1 MDDVVDAVLDEELL
15 DELGREVVRHTCTGG
30 GGVEGGE
37 LARYNC
43 TQRGGGY
50 GDGRGG
56 TARLH
61 RRGEGEGERHGN
73 W

>member
-50 GDGRGG
+50 GEGRG
-56 TARLH
+56 
-61 RRGEGEGERHGN
+61 
-73 W
+73 

>member
-43 TQRGGGY
+43 TQRGVGY
-50 GDGRGG
+50 GEGRG
-56 TARLH
+56 
-61 RRGEGEGERHGN
+61 
-73 W
+73 